1 MGACLINTLASIRVY
16 AFLMDACLINTLASI
31 RVYAFLIINAVVCLV
46 DRLLLVCL
54 RVFALAVV

>member
-1 MGACLINTLASIRVY
+1 MG
-16 AFLMDACLINTLASI
+16 ACLINTLASI

>member
-1 MGACLINTLASIRVY
+1 MG
-16 AFLMDACLINTLASI
+16 ACLINTLASI

-54 RVFALAVV
+54 RVFALVVVELHVLVHQRFRA